1 MTEIILRNIAAL
13 CELKGITLIDLA
25 KTIGIG
31 DRYFMKPHDDLSVIL
46 VAKVADYFG
55 IWIGSLCK
63 EEFAN
68 QIKAQYIQGEIRRLS
83 RELADLTSEEN

>member
-46 VAKVADYFG
+46 VAKVADYFQVTVG
-55 IWIGSLCK
+55 ELCREDFHK
-63 EEFAN
+63 TVRAVTLQS
-68 QIKAQYIQGEIRRLS
+68 QIKKLSDELKEIQN
-83 RELADLTSEEN
+83 D